1 MSDFRRYIGD
11 EMVALLRLIPG
22 TVVLMI
28 SASLISLG
36 DEADPGQNGSK
47 KNQNGVEVLVREM
60 RTRITRTIEL
70 RQQTGLQSNSPKFA
84 FDVFADEHGLDESC
98 QAVVTLLRDPDSLV
112 REEAAK
118 VAADWLK
125 AEDLDEDILQMMLS
139 DSSFEVRRLALKLL
153 PESGL
158 SLEPLFLMANDNS
171 SEFQSLAM
179 ELLVPLIMKGNNAAK
194 AVLSELITSTEAR
207 TAGQAILLTGTL
219 KVQGRFAESKLR
231 EALSDERSFTI
242 TYLTAMCLSGESFS
256 IDHLAAEA
264 LRETGFDDEATA
276 EALRKVC
283 DSAREKFATVKD
295 ENSWLAFDSRPWLSA
310 AVTLA
315 VRRRDFAS
323 IREAIFL
330 RGNDSYRF
338 HWPDTEAIRIL
349 LELAPEAITTWEH
362 GERAC
367 RRLLNTPLG
376 RSEGD
381 NWIALTKYPNATAAF
396 DLEMEEFLN
405 EEAAKEESNALSCP
419 FKEVVTFRA
428 SDGFSKDDLNYSL
441 RLIGSQRR
449 SSTDDDIDE
458 ADRFLTELML
468 ANDMQLIAEMMMLN
482 LVHRPSI
489 NPNQFRELLKDL
501 PTNGGRES
509 RSRQRL
515 EAALD
520 ELQSK
525 EE

>member
-1 MSDFRRYIGD
+1 MEAFETAANAIGRGGRPSSQGDANSELNRNRPLRNSRCKRYSFEIRPLQVSTACVRKNSNVCSSDRGHLHAKKNPGFLQSITSKPVSDFRRYIGD

-28 SASLISLG
+28 SASLIPSG
-36 DEADPGQNGSK
+36 DEVDPGQNGSK

-60 RTRITRTIEL
+60 RARIARTIDL
-70 RQQTGLQSNSPKFA
+70 RQQTGLQSNPPKFE

-125 AEDLDEDILQMMLS
+125 ADDLDEDTLQNMLG

-158 SLEPLFLMANDNS
+158 SLEPLFLIANDNS
-171 SEFQSLAM
+171 SDFQPLAM
-179 ELLVPLIMKGNNAAK
+179 ELLVPLIMKGNNEAK

-256 IDHLAAEA
+256 IDQLAAEA

-283 DSAREKFATVKD
+283 DSSREKFATVKD

-330 RGNDSYRF
+330 RGHGSYRF
-338 HWPDTEAIRIL
+338 
-349 LELAPEAITTWEH
+349 
-362 GERAC
+362 
-367 RRLLNTPLG
+367 N
-376 RSEGD
+376 
-381 NWIALTKYPNATAAF
+381 
-396 DLEMEEFLN
+396 
-405 EEAAKEESNALSCP
+405 
-419 FKEVVTFRA
+419 
-428 SDGFSKDDLNYSL
+428 
-441 RLIGSQRR
+441 
-449 SSTDDDIDE
+449 
-458 ADRFLTELML
+458 
-468 ANDMQLIAEMMMLN
+468 
-482 LVHRPSI
+482 
-489 NPNQFRELLKDL
+489 
-501 PTNGGRES
+501 
-509 RSRQRL
+509 
-515 EAALD
+515 
-520 ELQSK
+520 
-525 EE
+525 